1 MMIMDLQGVLSVPAQ
16 INSITNLNCCHD
28 KESCKNAH
36 FDDRGKEKSPAL
48 VDHEGPWDFGSTSV
62 NVMER
67 RLEESAKLLWQPGE
81 QDIEQAQLTRYMRW
95 LAQERGLSFAG
106 YAELWRWSVED
117 TGAFWDSL
125 WDYFDL
131 VAAQKGTP
139 PLADK
144 RMPGAVWFPGARLN
158 YAENIFQKMKP
169 EGPVVLYK
177 GESGPVVP
185 LSRDDLLEKTAAL
198 AAALREMGVRPGD
211 RVVAYLP
218 NIPEAIIA
226 VLATASLGAVW
237 SSCPPDFGSRSV
249 LDRFKQIDPKV
260 LFAVEGYDYGGKYY
274 DRRDVVAELQA
285 ALPTLER
292 TILVNSK
299 QLPDTSNQ
307 LPVTEHW
314 PLVTDS
320 LVHWYDDHWSLVTDP
335 WDGAALEFYQAAF
348 DHPLWIL
355 YSSGTTGLPKAI
367 VQGHG
372 GITLE
377 HIKNTTLHNDLG
389 PDDRFFWYSSTG
401 WMMWNYLLGSLL
413 TGCTIVLY
421 NGSPAYPDMNALWR
435 LAEEVGITYFG
446 TSAAFIG
453 ACQKAGLR
461 PNRDFDLR
469 RIRALGSTGS
479 PLTVSG
485 FEWVYEHVNNRLAL
499 ESLSGG
505 TDLCTAFV
513 GGVRL
518 LPIYAGEIQGAGLGA
533 SVKAFNE
540 AGEAVLNEVGE
551 LVITEPMPS
560 MPLYFWNDPG
570 MERYEASYFEMYPGI
585 WRHGDWIE
593 FNTRGGCVIYG
604 RSDSTINRHGVRM
617 GTSEI
622 YQAVESFPEV
632 TDSLIIDLE
641 LLGRQSFLPLF
652 LVLAEGVTL
661 DEELEERIKQKLR
674 RDVSPRHVPDAII
687 EITAVP
693 YTLSG
698 KKMEVPVRRIL
709 LGHDIQKAVNIGAMR
724 NPDSIQ
730 FFIQY
735 AAALDR

>member
-1 MMIMDLQGVLSVPAQ
+1 MGSE
-16 INSITNLNCCHD
+16 
-28 KESCKNAH
+28 KEETA
-36 FDDRGKEKSPAL
+36 R
-48 VDHEGPWDFGSTSV
+48 
-62 NVMER
+62 
-67 RLEESAKLLWQPGE
+67 LLWQPGE
-81 QDIEQAQLTRYMRW
+81 QDIEETRLAHYMRW
-95 LAQERGLSFAG
+95 LVRERGLSFAA
-106 YAELWRWSVED
+106 YRELWRWSVAHVGD
-117 TGAFWDSL
+117 FWDSL
-125 WDYFDL
+125 WDYFNL
-131 VAAQKGTP
+131 KGARDGAP
-139 PLADK
+139 PLVDK

-158 YAENIFQKMKP
+158 YAENIFAKMKP
-169 EGPVVLYK
+169 EGPVIIYK
-177 GESGPVVP
+177 GESGAVVT
-185 LSRDDLLEKTAAL
+185 LSKQEILDKTAAV
-198 AAALREMGVRPGD
+198 AAALREMGVEPGD
-211 RVVAYLP
+211 RVVAFLP
-218 NIPEAIIA
+218 NIPEAMIA
-226 VLATASLGAVW
+226 ALATASLGAIW

-260 LFAVEGYDYGGKYY
+260 LFAVESYEYGGKYY
-274 DRRDVVAELQA
+274 DRSDVLAELRE

-292 TILVNSK
+292 TILVNSE
-299 QLPDTSNQ
+299 QY
-307 LPVTEHW
+307 PVTGDQS
-314 PLVTDS
+314 TD
-320 LVHWYDDHWSLVTDP
+320 YWSLVTDN
-335 WDGAALEFYQAAF
+335 WHGGGLDFYQAAF

-377 HIKNTTLHNDLG
+377 HIKNTVFHNDLG
-389 PDDRFFWYSSTG
+389 PGDRFFWYSSTG

-453 ACQKAGLR
+453 ACQKAGIR
-461 PNRDFDLR
+461 PNQEFDLS

-485 FEWVYEHVNNRLAL
+485 FEWVYENINHRLAL

-518 LPIYAGEIQGAGLGA
+518 LPIYAGEIQGAALGA
-533 SVKAFNE
+533 SVHAFNE

-560 MPLYFWNDPG
+560 MPLYFWNDPQ
-570 MERYEASYFEMYPGI
+570 MDRYQASYFEMYPGV
-585 WRHGDWIE
+585 WRHGDWIL
-593 FNTRGGCVIYG
+593 FNERGGCVIYG

-632 TDSLIIDLE
+632 NDSLIIDLE
-641 LLGRQSFLPLF
+641 LLGRESFLPLF
-652 LVLAEGVTL
+652 VVLAPGATL
-661 DEELEERIKQKLR
+661 DEALKERIKHKLR
-674 RDVSPRHVPDAII
+674 RDVSPRHVPDVIL

-709 LGHDIQKAVNIGAMR
+709 LGHDVAKAANVGAMR
-724 NPDSIQ
+724 NPQSIQ
-730 FFIQY
+730 FFIDY
-735 AAALDR
+735 AESVNSEQ